1 MKKGCFVK
9 IIVLLT
15 ILTAVVLYLINN
27 KFDNLVF
34 NPGKKILINQINRDL
49 EFVKDSPQKDSLKL
63 LINNYIMEIKNINSV
78 YGKQINLFADS
89 LKVALK
95 DSIIDERE
103 YKKLSVMLNK
113 KVR

>member
-27 KFDNLVF
+27 KFDNIVF

-78 YGKQINLFADS
+78 SGKQINLFADS

-103 YKKLSVMLNK
+103 YKKLSEMLNK
-113 KVR
+113 KVK

>member
-78 YGKQINLFADS
+78 SGKQINLFADS